1 MENTA
6 AKDDP
11 WMQTISQ
18 EIIPNAISEPIY
30 AWDIS
35 SFLLTAMD
43 EVLINGTSAEDA
55 LAQAADAI
63 NLFIE
68 GNDYANKKPQ

>member
-1 MENTA
+1 
-6 AKDDP
+6 
-11 WMQTISQ
+11 
-18 EIIPNAISEPIY
+18 
-30 AWDIS
+30 
-35 SFLLTAMD
+35 MD